1 MKPEEVLIQL
11 TLKEKIS
18 LCEGADFWH
27 TADLSRYGF
36 PSLMM
41 CDGPHGL
48 RCQKKGADML
58 GMNKSEP
65 ATCFPTSSITAC
77 SWDVHLIGEIS
88 LAIAKEALANN
99 VSLLLGPGANIKRDP
114 LCGRNFEYFS
124 EDPFLSGSLAAAFIR
139 EAQAAGVDVSLKHFA
154 LNNQE
159 YKRLNGDSQADER
172 TMREIYLASFEK
184 AVREGRPAT
193 VMCAYNKING
203 IHCSDNPWLLTD
215 VLRKDWGFNGMVLTD
230 WGALNDRVRAFRAG
244 CDLCMPGGSA
254 YMEKE
259 VENAV
264 QDGRLSVEQID
275 QCAMRVLRWMDRANR
290 ARTQM
295 GKIYDVEA
303 HHALARRA
311 AEESAVLLKNEAHIL
326 PLAEGRKVALLGQMA
341 SMPRFQGTGS
351 SHINP
356 TKCISAKDAMPDAAF
371 AAGYLEDGSTTQ
383 ELIAEAI
390 NKAKAAEVAIVFAG
404 LPERYESE
412 GFDRVDL
419 KMPKGHLQLIE
430 AVTQANPNT
439 VVVLCCGCVVE
450 CPWAD
455 DVKGILYLGLSGQAG
470 GEAAAN
476 LLYGRVNPCG
486 KLAES
491 WPLRYEDSPTANC
504 YRNLKNAQY
513 REGIYVGYRYYDK
526 AEIPLRWAFGYGL
539 SYTSFAYRDL
549 EVSEGNVSVIVKNTG
564 DVAGAE
570 IVQLYIL
577 PPEGGIYRPRKEL
590 KGFAKVFLNP
600 GEEKSVA
607 FQLDERA
614 FSIWNHGW
622 KKVGGAYRVAVGTSS
637 QNLLLSALL
646 QVEGEA
652 TPPYSWQI
660 GSWYAMPKG
669 TPSLVEWKKMYGVPL
684 AGLSFKRGQ
693 YTMDNTILEMKQDV
707 RLMRF
712 LYWAIET
719 FLKIKFGGKRK
730 SLSNPQFKMF
740 LCSSPDAP
748 LRSLQINSRIKGD
761 FFQGLLE
768 FANGHPWKGIV
779 CMFKKG

>member
-1 MKPEEVLIQL
+1 
-11 TLKEKIS
+11 
-18 LCEGADFWH
+18 
-27 TADLSRYGF
+27 
-36 PSLMM
+36 
-41 CDGPHGL
+41 
-48 RCQKKGADML
+48 
-58 GMNKSEP
+58 
-65 ATCFPTSSITAC
+65 
-77 SWDVHLIGEIS
+77 
-88 LAIAKEALANN
+88 
-99 VSLLLGPGANIKRDP
+99 
-114 LCGRNFEYFS
+114 
-124 EDPFLSGSLAAAFIR
+124 
-139 EAQAAGVDVSLKHFA
+139 
-154 LNNQE
+154 
-159 YKRLNGDSQADER
+159 
-172 TMREIYLASFEK
+172 
-184 AVREGRPAT
+184 
-193 VMCAYNKING
+193 
-203 IHCSDNPWLLTD
+203 
-215 VLRKDWGFNGMVLTD
+215 
-230 WGALNDRVRAFRAG
+230 
-244 CDLCMPGGSA
+244 
-254 YMEKE
+254 
-259 VENAV
+259 
-264 QDGRLSVEQID
+264 
-275 QCAMRVLRWMDRANR
+275 
-290 ARTQM
+290 
-295 GKIYDVEA
+295 
-303 HHALARRA
+303 
-311 AEESAVLLKNEAHIL
+311 
-326 PLAEGRKVALLGQMA
+326 
-341 SMPRFQGTGS
+341 
-351 SHINP
+351 
-356 TKCISAKDAMPDAAF
+356 
-371 AAGYLEDGSTTQ
+371 
-383 ELIAEAI
+383 
-390 NKAKAAEVAIVFAG
+390 
-404 LPERYESE
+404 
-412 GFDRVDL
+412 
-419 KMPKGHLQLIE
+419 
-430 AVTQANPNT
+430 
-439 VVVLCCGCVVE
+439 VVE

-491 WPLRYEDSPTANC
+491 WPLRYEDSPTADC
-504 YRNLKNAQY
+504 YRNLKDAQY

-637 QNLLLSALL
+637 RNLLLSVLL

-652 TPPYSWQI
+652 TPPCSWQT
-660 GSWYAMPKG
+660 GSWYDMPKG
-669 TPSLVEWKKMYGVPL
+669 TPSLVEWEKVYGAPL
-684 AGLSFKRGQ
+684 VGQSFKRGQ

-719 FLKIKFGGKRK
+719 FLKIKFGGERK

-740 LCSSPDAP
+740 LCSSADAP
-748 LRSLQINSRIKGD
+748 LRSLQINSRIKGG